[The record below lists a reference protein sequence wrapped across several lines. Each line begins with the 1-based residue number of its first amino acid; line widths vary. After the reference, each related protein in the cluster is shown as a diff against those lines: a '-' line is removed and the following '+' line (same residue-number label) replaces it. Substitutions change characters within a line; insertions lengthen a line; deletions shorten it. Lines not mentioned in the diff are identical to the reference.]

1 MSLVSSRCTI
11 SADSLAYFVSTIS
24 INMLGDMT
32 EFPGS
37 GAPLQLHRPPPNCM
51 DTSTL
56 KSGSLSCL
64 CNAEN
69 NSQLLSENYQHS
81 SWRIKNPFKIMMRG
95 EKSEGKILSFH
106 TSARTSSAMFY
117 LSTLCRPKSFIG
129 HFGGRPLQYPCLET
143 PRDGSLVGCR
153 LWGCTELDT
162 TDVT

>member
-37 GAPLQLHRPPPNCM
+37 GAPLQLHRPPPKCM

-81 SWRIKNPFKIMMRG
+81 S
-95 EKSEGKILSFH
+95 
-106 TSARTSSAMFY
+106 
-117 LSTLCRPKSFIG
+117 
-129 HFGGRPLQYPCLET
+129 
-143 PRDGSLVGCR
+143 
-153 LWGCTELDT
+153 
-162 TDVT
+162 